1 MFRICDAMKIGGGGP
16 STNNMFFTSF
26 EVFHFESMLPL
37 NKPITLF
44 TFPLHFIL

>member
-1 MFRICDAMKIGGGGP
+1 MFRVCKAMKVGGGP
-16 STNNMFFTSF
+16 STNNMPFTSF
-26 EVFHFESMLPL
+26 EFSHVDSMLPL